1 MKEKKATAES
11 SLNALGLFAFFE
23 KKNAKARIGELAA
36 QIEKAEQQLKAAKQ
50 EFDSEKEK
58 LARWEAEKREQL
70 LFVMKDENP
79 LSPEP
84 ERAPILMDDGTTMT
98 VAQLKNE
105 CMIDLIL
112 DAMKPGVFYERTD
125 LLEIVSGFEKVSIQR
140 IAAISNSMVERGY
153 LQRVTESGV
162 VYFGLR

>member
-1 MKEKKATAES
+1 M
-11 SLNALGLFAFFE
+11 ALANL
-23 KKNAKARIGELAA
+23 
-36 QIEKAEQQLKAAKQ
+36 IEGMEHQLKATKQ
-50 EFDSEKEK
+50 EFVAEKEK
-58 LARWEAEKREQL
+58 LASWEAEKREAL
-70 LFVMKDENP
+70 LTSMQDECP
-79 LSPEP
+79 LPPEP